1 MKYRNKTDG
10 SLTTKSQLISEHS
23 NTSLPKVWTAETL
36 DFLGVDPVLAS
47 PKPPLGDYEVAVA
60 APPEFVEGNWVEAWT
75 VQPMFVEYTDDT
87 RGTVSVEMQIAEYDA
102 NKLAKAREGM
112 VVSMRQCRLALLAD
126 GTLADVD
133 VAIASLPD
141 PDKSSAQVEW
151 EYAATV
157 ERTSPFVA
165 SLGAAIGYD
174 DAKMDDLF
182 EAAAKL

>member
-1 MKYRNKTDG
+1 MKHRNKTDG
-10 SLTTKSQLISEHS
+10 SLTTKSQLIAANP

-36 DFLGVDPVLAS
+36 DFLDVDPVLVS
-47 PKPPLGDYEVAVA
+47 PKPTLGDYEVAVA

-87 RGTVSVEMQIAEYDA
+87 KGTVSVEMQIAEYDA

-126 GTLADVD
+126 GTLDNVD
-133 VAIASLPD
+133 VAIASLPE
-141 PDKSSAQVEW
+141 PDKSAAQVEW

-157 ERTSPFVA
+157 QRTSPFVA

-174 DAKMDDLF
+174 DVKMDDLF
-182 EAAAKL
+182 EAAADL